1 MRSLDNMVKF
11 KTLKEATPAP
21 APAPTKQAAPTQA
34 APAQAAPAQPQAPT
48 QDQTMKQATEAIKQI
63 VMPVVAQAIQDYLQ
77 KNLPALIQNALKG
90 QKQPPKTTAKQPA
103 PATEQDKIAAQNKA
117 STPVNVPKEA

>member
-1 MRSLDNMVKF
+1 MVKF

-90 QKQPPKTTAKQPA
+90 QKPATPAKPTTAPEEPAAQQPVAPAAKAPPPKA
-103 PATEQDKIAAQNKA
+103 
-117 STPVNVPKEA
+117 

>member
-11 KTLKEATPAP
+11 KTLKEAAPVQPQAPAKQPAP
-21 APAPTKQAAPTQA
+21 

-90 QKQPPKTTAKQPA
+90 QKQPPKATAKQPA